1 MTTTAVSTRK
11 ARGIHSK
18 RAGLQQRPR
27 EKGSNLPEYLERQE
41 IEAVI
46 AAAPN
51 PLAKLLM
58 LEQWRAGLRVSEAL
72 ALEKRDLFLD
82 SDRPTLRVRLGKGN
96 KARVVPLHPELQTA
110 LVAVTSYGAVGQ
122 GRLIHVSRTTAW
134 RWVQAAS
141 ELATERG
148 QLPPGRH
155 VGTHT
160 LRHSYARHLLMNGI
174 PLNYLS
180 RWLGHSNIKTTLI
193 YLELVPDPS
202 GSLGAVP

>member
-1 MTTTAVSTRK
+1 MTTTALSTRRV
-11 ARGIHSK
+11 RGIHPK
-18 RAGLQQRPR
+18 GGKTQQLLR
-27 EKGSNLPEYLERQE
+27 EKGSNLPEYLERAE

-51 PLAKLLM
+51 PIAKLLM

-72 ALEKRDLFLD
+72 ALERRDLFLD
-82 SDRPTLRVRLGKGN
+82 SDRPTLRVRRGKGN

-110 LVAVTSYGAVGQ
+110 LISATSYGAVGQ
-122 GRLIHVSRTTAW
+122 GRLIDVSRTTAW
-134 RWVQAAS
+134 RWVQASAQ
-141 ELATERG
+141 AAMERG
-148 QLPPGRH
+148 QLAPGRH

-193 YLELVPDPS
+193 YLELVPDPT
-202 GSLGAVP
+202 GSLVMIP

>member
-1 MTTTAVSTRK
+1 MTSTTVSTRRT
-11 ARGIHSK
+11 RGIYSK
-18 RAGLQQRPR
+18 RVGLQQSLR
-27 EKGSNLPEYLERQE
+27 EKGSNLPEYLERAE

-82 SDRPTLRVRLGKGN
+82 SDRPTLRVRRGKGN
-96 KARVVPLHPELQTA
+96 KTRVVPLHPELQTA
-110 LVAVTSYGAVGQ
+110 LIAATSYGAVGQ
-122 GRLIHVSRTTAW
+122 GRLIAVSRTTAW
-134 RWVQAAS
+134 RWVQAAAL
-141 ELATERG
+141 LATELG

-180 RWLGHSNIKTTLI
+180 RWLGHSDIKTTLI

-202 GSLGAVP
+202 GSLATVP

>member
-72 ALEKRDLFLD
+72 ALERADLSLD
-82 SDRPTLRVRLGKGN
+82 TDLPTLRVRRGKGG
-96 KARVVPLHPELQTA
+96 KARVVPVHPELQNA
-110 LVAVTSYGAVGQ
+110 LASVLEFVDVGD
-122 GRLIHVSRTTAW
+122 GRIIDVDRSTAW
-134 RWVQAAS
+134 RWVQAAVKRAM
-141 ELATERG
+141 ELGA
-148 QLPPGRH
+148 LAPGRP

-160 LRHSYARHLLMNGI
+160 LRHSYARHLLVNGI

-180 RWLGHSNIKTTLI
+180 RWLGHSDIKTTLI
-193 YLELVPDPS
+193 YLELVPDPT
-202 GSLGAVP
+202 GSLAMVP

>member
-1 MTTTAVSTRK
+1 MTSTALSTRRS
-11 ARGIHSK
+11 RGIHPKGSK
-18 RAGLQQRPR
+18 TQQSPR
-27 EKGSNLPEYLERQE
+27 RKGSNLPEYLERSE

-51 PLAKLLM
+51 PIAKLLM

-82 SDRPTLRVRLGKGN
+82 SDRPTLRVRRGKGN
-96 KARVVPLHPELQTA
+96 KARVVPLHPELQSA
-110 LVAVTSYGAVGQ
+110 FIAATSYGSIGQ
-122 GRLIHVSRTTAW
+122 GRLIDVSRTTAW
-134 RWVQAAS
+134 RWVQAAAQT
-141 ELATERG
+141 ATDRG
-148 QLPPGRH
+148 QLATGRH

-180 RWLGHSNIKTTLI
+180 RWLGHSDIKTTLI
-193 YLELVPDPS
+193 YLELVPDPT
-202 GSLGAVP
+202 GSLALVP